1 MAYASL
7 EELDQRIA
15 IVRDNIRE
23 LTEQAAALSGAED
36 ETRASDRIADQEQQL
51 AELLKERE
59 QLINSASARRARA
72 DVDVWAPPA
81 ALLEQL
87 HRVDQRPVDA
97 PQQRDADEAPGQ
109 RQLEGRRAAAIVVE
123 PMSAS
128 LKPRRR
134 RRRPSRDPYDGDR
147 RPP

>member
-36 ETRASDRIADQEQQL
+36 ETRVADRIADQEQQL

-59 QLINSASARRARA
+59 QLINSVRS
-72 DVDVWAPPA
+72 
-81 ALLEQL
+81 
-87 HRVDQRPVDA
+87 
-97 PQQRDADEAPGQ
+97 
-109 RQLEGRRAAAIVVE
+109 
-123 PMSAS
+123 
-128 LKPRRR
+128 PR
-134 RRRPSRDPYDGDR
+134 S
-147 RPP
+147 

>member
-59 QLINSASARRARA
+59 QLINSVRS
-72 DVDVWAPPA
+72 
-81 ALLEQL
+81 
-87 HRVDQRPVDA
+87 
-97 PQQRDADEAPGQ
+97 
-109 RQLEGRRAAAIVVE
+109 
-123 PMSAS
+123 
-128 LKPRRR
+128 PR
-134 RRRPSRDPYDGDR
+134 S
-147 RPP
+147 